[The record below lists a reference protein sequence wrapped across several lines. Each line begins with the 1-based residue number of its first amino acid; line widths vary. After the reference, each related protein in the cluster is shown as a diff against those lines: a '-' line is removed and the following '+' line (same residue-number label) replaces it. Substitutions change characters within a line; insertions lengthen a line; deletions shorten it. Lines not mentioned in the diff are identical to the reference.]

1 MNPALKSALMTM
13 AAAAFGVAV
22 ASGCGNSDPE
32 SPSADSTAG
41 GEAAASG
48 EGSCGGEG
56 SCKGEGSCS
65 GKSHEEAAPAPAAG
79 GEGSCGEGSC
89 S

>member
-1 MNPALKSALMTM
+1 MT
-13 AAAAFGVAV
+13 AAA
-22 ASGCGNSDPE
+22 GCSSNSDPE
-32 SPSADSTAG
+32 AAPAAQETTG
-41 GEAAASG
+41 GEAH
-48 EGSCGGEG
+48 GGEG

-65 GKSHEEAAPAPAAG
+65 GKSHDEKG